1 MLCWTV
7 SRVYGRRL
15 EGSYSESKLEQN
27 SRKRRL
33 HFQQLPPQNNISFS
47 GQVNLLNGTSCF
59 GRDRYKFKEEGRVNP
74 NQIREAS
81 PGTPCHGICHYQHL
95 PPHPQMKRMC

>member
-7 SRVYGRRL
+7 SRVYRKRL
-15 EGSYSESKLEQN
+15 EGLYSESKLEQN

-33 HFQQLPPQNNISFS
+33 HFQQSPPPPPNNISLS

-59 GRDRYKFKEEGRVNP
+59 GRGRYKFKEEGRVD
-74 NQIREAS
+74 
-81 PGTPCHGICHYQHL
+81 
-95 PPHPQMKRMC
+95 